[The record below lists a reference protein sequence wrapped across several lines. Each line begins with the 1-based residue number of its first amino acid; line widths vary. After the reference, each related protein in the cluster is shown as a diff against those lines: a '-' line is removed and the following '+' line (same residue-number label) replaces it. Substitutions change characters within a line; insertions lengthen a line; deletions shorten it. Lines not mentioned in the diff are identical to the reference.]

1 MTQKQLIKSPLR
13 YPGGK
18 SRAISYLSEYLPPN
32 FTEYREPFVGGGSFF
47 IYLKQIFP
55 DLKFWINDLNQ
66 ELYLFW
72 KIAQSDLNN
81 LVNAIYKIKETCQD
95 GKKLFQELTS
105 IQVQNLSEL
114 ERAVRFF
121 ILNRITFS
129 GTVESGGY
137 SQGAYEKRFT
147 YSSIERLAEMGV
159 ILNNVK
165 ITNLDYSEVINQ
177 EGKEVFMFL
186 DPPYFS
192 ATQSR
197 LYGKRGTLHL
207 QFDHQIFAQKIQQ
220 CDHKW
225 LITYDDTDYIRA
237 KFSQANIQPWE
248 LQYGMNNYKQK
259 TASKGKELLITN
271 YLLNY
276 LANEKKQLSFNLS
289 IN

>member
-1 MTQKQLIKSPLR
+1 MTQKSLIKSPLR

-18 SRAISYLSEYLPPN
+18 SRAINYLSQYIPHN
-32 FTEYREPFVGGGSFF
+32 FNEYREPFVGGGSVF
-47 IYLKQIFP
+47 IFLKQIFP
-55 DLKFWINDLNQ
+55 DLKIWINDLNP

-72 KIAQSDLNN
+72 KIAQSDLSN
-81 LVNAIYKIKETCQD
+81 LVNEISKIKESCQD
-95 GKKLFQELTS
+95 GKKLFQELTT
-105 IQVQNLSEL
+105 IEVQNLSEL

-129 GTVESGGY
+129 GTVESGGF

-147 YSSIERLAEMGV
+147 YSSIQRLAEMGT

-177 EGKEVFMFL
+177 EGKDVFIFL
-186 DPPYFS
+186 DPPYYT

-197 LYGKRGTLHL
+197 LYGKRGALHL
-207 QFDHQIFAQKIQQ
+207 QFDHQFFAQNIQKCRHQ
-220 CDHKW
+220 W
-225 LITYDDTDYIRA
+225 LITYDDSDYIRA
-237 KFSQANIQPWE
+237 KFSQANIQQWE

-271 YLLNY
+271 YVINNLTNHH
-276 LANEKKQLSFNLS
+276 KQLSFNFF
-289 IN
+289 